1 MLDPRPVGLF
11 IAILGVVGTTIAALA
26 DPLGIGE
33 GEVFGWLQTTGVIL
47 GALVIVLGVA
57 IAMEWVP
64 LPGRP
69 ARDDTVVAGGGQNT
83 TVVTERRSDPD
94 VVTEGRTDS
103 EIVTETRSDTEPR

>member
-1 MLDPRPVGLF
+1 M
-11 IAILGVVGTTIAALA
+11 
-26 DPLGIGE
+26 
-33 GEVFGWLQTTGVIL
+33 FGWLQTTGVIL

-83 TVVTERRSDPD
+83 TIVTERRSDPD
-94 VVTEGRTDS
+94 VVTEGRTDLL
-103 EIVTETRSDTEPR
+103 RSSPRRGPTLSHAEAFG